1 MWRPFFLGI
10 GITLCLVGAECLVLD
25 HVILSSQQRP
35 LAPQGSLFGGEPLPG
50 AGRVVT
56 PPDWAPWTLMA
67 SGAVVLLYSFTIPAR
82 VQEG

>member
-1 MWRPFFLGI
+1 MWRPFFLGL

-25 HVILSSQQRP
+25 HVVLSSQQRP
-35 LAPQGSLFGGEPLPG
+35 LAPQGLFGGEQMAGPG
-50 AGRVVT
+50 KVVT
-56 PPDWAPWTLMA
+56 PPEWAPWILMA